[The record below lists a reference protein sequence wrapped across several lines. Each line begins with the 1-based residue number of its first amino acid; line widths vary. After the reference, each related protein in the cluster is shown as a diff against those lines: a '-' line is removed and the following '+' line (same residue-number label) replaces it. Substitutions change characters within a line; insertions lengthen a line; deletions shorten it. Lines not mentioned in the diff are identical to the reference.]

1 MSWFFKKIK
10 FKNLQLEE
18 KREGSKNKIRNERGD
33 ITSDTTE
40 IQKNKRLLWIIM
52 CQQINNLEENTRHI
66 QSTKAESWNRKSEQT
81 NSNQ

>member
-40 IQKNKRLLWIIM
+40 IQKNKRLL
-52 CQQINNLEENTRHI
+52 
-66 QSTKAESWNRKSEQT
+66 
-81 NSNQ
+81 